1 MKIFKT
7 KNFSQIKLKSFKM
20 RREKV
25 VIKIG
30 SSVLANELEPDNEIF
45 YKIAKSIYEVKV
57 TSESELKIK
66 LDVVIVSS
74 GAMLF
79 GIFELG
85 KRNIPKLMKEKQA
98 LCAVG
103 QPKLM
108 SMWSEAFS
116 NFNIKTAQILLTHE
130 DFSSK
135 SRSQNIKNTVE
146 ELLKIGVIPI
156 ANENDTVATEEI
168 RLGDNDFLS
177 VYLAALIEAQKLI
190 IASDIKGIIDRKGN
204 IIEEINFEENIW
216 EKIEVF
222 DTGKKVFAGGISSKL
237 SAVKLASEFGIT
249 SFILDGKNPETIKL
263 AIEGKNPGTKILP
276 KKKGEKR
283 KIWIANIMKGKG
295 QIQID
300 RGAYEAIK
308 KGKSL
313 LPSGIKS
320 VSGEFS
326 RGDMVE
332 IVVDGK
338 VIARGITNYSSAEI
352 NLIKGK
358 KTSEIAKI
366 LGSKKEDEVIHQ
378 DNMLILE
385 SEM

>member
-1 MKIFKT
+1 MK
-7 KNFSQIKLKSFKM
+7 
-20 RREKV
+20 RERV
-25 VIKIG
+25 VVKIG
-30 SSVLANELEPDNEIF
+30 SSVLQDKKNPYKPDKFIF
-45 YKIAKSIYEVKV
+45 EKIARTIYEAKREKSKQK
-57 TSESELKIK
+57 TN
-66 LDVVIVSS
+66 LDVIIVSS

-79 GIFELG
+79 GIFETEE
-85 KRNIPKLMKEKQA
+85 KKISQQSIKKKQA

-108 SMWSEAFS
+108 SMWAEAFS
-116 NFNIKTAQILLTHE
+116 KVNTKTAQILLTHE

-177 VYLAALIEAQKLI
+177 VYLAALIDAQKLI
-190 IASDIKGIIDRKGN
+190 IASDIKGIIDKEGN

-216 EKIEVF
+216 EKIEAF
-222 DTGKKVFAGGISSKL
+222 DTGKKVFAGGISSKI

-249 SFILDGKNPETIKL
+249 SFILDGKNPEAIKL

-276 KKKGEKR
+276 KKKEEKR

-300 RGAYEAIK
+300 HGAYEAIK

-332 IVVDGK
+332 IVIDGK

-358 KTSEIAKI
+358 KTSEIGKI

>member
-1 MKIFKT
+1 MK
-7 KNFSQIKLKSFKM
+7 
-20 RREKV
+20 RERV

-30 SSVLANELEPDNEIF
+30 SSVLQDEKNPYQPDKLIF
-45 YKIAKSIYEVKV
+45 EAIAKVIYE
-57 TSESELKIK
+57 SKIEK
-66 LDVVIVSS
+66 IEHKTNLDVIIVSS

-79 GIFELG
+79 GIFEMGGQKILQQSI
-85 KRNIPKLMKEKQA
+85 KKKQA

-108 SMWSEAFS
+108 SMWAEAFS
-116 NFNIKTAQILLTHE
+116 KFNAKTAQILLTHE

-135 SRSQNIKNTVE
+135 TRSQNIKNTVE
-146 ELLKIGVIPI
+146 ELLKIGVVPI

-190 IASDIKGIIDRKGN
+190 IASDINGIIDKKGN

-216 EKIEVF
+216 EKIGVL
-222 DTGKKVFAGGISSKL
+222 DTGKKVFAGGISSKI

-249 SFILDGKNPETIKL
+249 SFILNGKNPEAIKL
-263 AIEGKNPGTKILP
+263 AIEDKNPGTKILP
-276 KKKGEKR
+276 KKKEEKR

-295 QIQID
+295 RIQID
-300 RGAYEAIK
+300 HGAYEAIK

-326 RGDMVE
+326 RGDMIE
-332 IVVDGK
+332 IAVDGK
-338 VIARGITNYSSAEI
+338 VVARGITNYSSAEI

-358 KTSEIAKI
+358 KTSEIEKI
-366 LGSKKEDEVIHQ
+366 LGSKREDEVIHQ
-378 DNMLILE
+378 ENMLILE
-385 SEM
+385 EEK